1 MPSSS
6 PPTIVQVAVPT
17 PLHGHFDYL
26 PPAQGPLPP
35 VGARVRVPFGR
46 RRIVGLVV
54 GHGQGSALPNARLK
68 RIEAVLDE
76 TPLLDAPLLNLLRW
90 AADYYHHPLG
100 EVISAALPQTLRQ
113 GKLAIARGIERYH
126 VTESGRTIAPDGLT
140 RAPRQASVLRRL
152 QANPEGITLE
162 QLREGQDTDP
172 RAALKALIDKG
183 LVERHHRPC
192 LEPPR
197 DERPDAPALNAAQQA
212 AISSITESL
221 GGFTCHLLEGVTGS
235 GKTEVY
241 LHAIEQVLE
250 RGLQSLVL
258 VPEIA
263 LTPQLLERFRQRL
276 ATPIAVLHSSLSDG
290 ERHCAWLSARSGE
303 AGVII
308 GTRSA
313 VFAPWARPGLI
324 IVDEEHDASL
334 KQQEGFRY
342 HARDLAVMRG
352 HREAV
357 PVVLG
362 SATPSLESLGNV
374 ERGQYQRI
382 ELPGR
387 AGGAV
392 APRLKVL
399 DVRQQFMDEGLST
412 ALLDAMQRHL
422 EADGQVLLFLN
433 RRGFAPALIC
443 HDCGWVADCHRCD
456 ARMTWHAGARL
467 LRCHHCGHETG
478 IPARC
483 PSCGNALAP
492 RGQGTERIEQALHK
506 HFPQYPAIRIDR
518 DSTRRKGSLESAL
531 EGVREGRYRI
541 LVGTQ
546 MLAKGHDFPNVTLAA
561 ILDADQGLFSV
572 DFRAVERLA
581 QTIIQVAGRSG
592 RALRAG
598 EVMIQTH
605 QPDHPLLSSLLGGGY
620 RAFARTALAERREAT
635 LPPYASLALL
645 RAEAV
650 DAQTP
655 LAFLEQ
661 ARDHLQTLSL
671 PGIHPWGPAPAPME
685 RRAGR
690 YRAHLLLH
698 APRRQDLQRALGPW
712 LTELARL
719 PGARQV
725 RWSIDVDPADLT

>member
-1 MPSSS
+1 MPRSFPAS
-6 PPTIVQVAVPT
+6 IVQVAVPT

-26 PPAQGPLPP
+26 PPTQGPLPT

-46 RRIVGLVV
+46 RRVVGLVV
-54 GHGQGSALPNARLK
+54 GHGQTSDLPEGRLK
-68 RIEAVLDE
+68 HIEAVLDE
-76 TPLLDAPLLNLLRW
+76 TPLLDTPLLNLLRW
-90 AADYYHHPLG
+90 AADYYHHSLG
-100 EVISAALPQTLRQ
+100 DVISTALPNNLRQ
-113 GKLAIARGIERYH
+113 GKAAMARGIERYRL
-126 VTESGRTIAPDGLT
+126 TQAGQATAPDTLT
-140 RAPRQASVLRRL
+140 RAPRQASVLHRL
-152 QANPEGITLE
+152 QTHPEGLTLE
-162 QLREGQDTDP
+162 QLRADQDSEP
-172 RAALKALIDKG
+172 RPALKALIDKG
-183 LVERHHRPC
+183 LVASHHQPC

-197 DERPDAPALNAAQQA
+197 VERPDAPVLNEAQQLA
-212 AISSITESL
+212 VSRITASL

-250 RGLQSLVL
+250 RGLQCLVL

-276 ATPIAVLHSSLSDG
+276 NTPIAVLHSSLNEG

-313 VFAPWARPGLI
+313 VFVPWARPGLV
-324 IVDEEHDASL
+324 IVDEEHDSSL

-456 ARMTWHAGARL
+456 ARMTWHAGARR

-478 IPARC
+478 IPVRC
-483 PSCGNALAP
+483 PSCGSALAP

-620 RAFARTALAERREAT
+620 TAFARTALTERREAA

-645 RAEAV
+645 RAEAA
-650 DAQTP
+650 DAQAP
-655 LAFLEQ
+655 LAFLEK
-661 ARDHLQTLSL
+661 ARDHLQSLSP

-698 APRRQDLQRALGPW
+698 APRRQDLQQALTPW
-712 LTELARL
+712 LPELTRL

-725 RWSIDVDPADLT
+725 RWSIDVDPVDLT